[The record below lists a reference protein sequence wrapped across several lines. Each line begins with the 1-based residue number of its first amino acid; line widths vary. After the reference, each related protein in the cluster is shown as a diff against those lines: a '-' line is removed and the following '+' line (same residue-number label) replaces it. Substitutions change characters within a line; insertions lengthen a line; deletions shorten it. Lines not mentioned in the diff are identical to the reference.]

1 MTRTT
6 LKKSIHKAV
15 DSINDDT
22 LLQAVYTLLN
32 RVSTD
37 DFDWTDEDL
46 RIVEERRAA
55 YLSGKEKAISIS
67 EAKKRLKRKFG
78 K

>member
-6 LKKSIHKAV
+6 LKRNIHKAI
-15 DSINDDT
+15 DNIDDDAV
-22 LLQAVYTLLN
+22 LQAVYTLLN
-32 RVSTD
+32 RVSND
-37 DFDWTDEDL
+37 GPDWTDEDI

-55 YLSGKEKAISIS
+55 YLTGKDKGMSVS
-67 EAKKRLKRKFG
+67 EAKRRLRKKLG